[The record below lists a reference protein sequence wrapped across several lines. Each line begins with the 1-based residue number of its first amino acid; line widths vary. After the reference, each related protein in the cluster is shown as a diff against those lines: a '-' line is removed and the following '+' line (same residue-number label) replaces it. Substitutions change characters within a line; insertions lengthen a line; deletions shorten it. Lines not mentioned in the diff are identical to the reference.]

1 MSEEEGRKLYK
12 EALKQVI
19 SLHVVHKRVEEIME
33 LIDPFHPEMSDMWS
47 VNQELKKFKDELLIT
62 IGENADIVWYI
73 DEYKKREELEME
85 LILTKEQAA
94 TLLAILSVTESK
106 ILESVVEKLTAYCRS
121 KE

>member
-33 LIDPFHPEMSDMWS
+33 LIDPFHPEMSDMKS

-94 TLLAILSVTESK
+94 TLLAILSVTESE